1 LDRPE
6 RCNALSLEFVK
17 TIRQALED
25 ILHERTVRA
34 VIIIGSGQHFSAGTD
49 LHELHETSNSP
60 DAMSKWHQDTREYQ
74 ELIEY
79 MLRYP
84 KPIVAAINGAIA
96 GSAMALV
103 LAADVVVASRNA
115 TVSMPEARRGLV
127 SGIAAPLLAF
137 RVGAGQANRM
147 LLTGNQID
155 AAQAHQLGLFHE
167 LVEDDLVWARSQEV
181 CANIAAGAMQSHQ
194 MSKRLINETV
204 GEEIFTQLS
213 IGAANTATART
224 TEAAK
229 EGITA
234 FIEKREPNW

>member
-1 LDRPE
+1 MSRW
-6 RCNALSLEFVK
+6 
-17 TIRQALED
+17 
-25 ILHERTVRA
+25 HE
-34 VIIIGSGQHFSAGTD
+34 
-49 LHELHETSNSP
+49 
-60 DAMSKWHQDTREYQ
+60 DTREYQ

-84 KPIVAAINGAIA
+84 KPIVAAINGLVA
-96 GSAMALV
+96 GSAMALM
-103 LAADVVVASRNA
+103 LAADIVVASDSA

-137 RVGAGQANRM
+137 RIGAGQANRM

-155 AAQAHQLGLFHE
+155 ATTAMELGLFHE

-181 CANIAAGAMQSHQ
+181 CADIAAGAMQSHQ
-194 MSKRLINETV
+194 MSKRMINETI

-229 EGITA
+229 EGIAA